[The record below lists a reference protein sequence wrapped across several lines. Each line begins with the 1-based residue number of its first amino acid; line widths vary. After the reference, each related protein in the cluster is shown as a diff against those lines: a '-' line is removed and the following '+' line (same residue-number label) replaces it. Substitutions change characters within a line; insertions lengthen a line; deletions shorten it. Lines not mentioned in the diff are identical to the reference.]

1 MAQDRGVSPDP
12 RSGFLVAAVV
22 EEHAQLV
29 KLRGALAAQREGVAA
44 GSPETVETASHRVA
58 HAVMTLDEARRRRED
73 LVAHL
78 GVRGNARLDALE
90 AHHGPITGLADA
102 RAALRAEAAAVLRD
116 LEVTQEVL
124 QSALRAGDAYLQSL
138 FASVTDAYPT
148 TADTRA
154 APAVSETGRLLN
166 REA

>member
-1 MAQDRGVSPDP
+1 MSPDP
-12 RSGFLVAAVV
+12 RRGQLVAAVV

-29 KLRGALAAQREGVAA
+29 KLRHALAAQREGVAT
-44 GSPETVETASHRVA
+44 GSPDTVETASHRVA

-90 AHHGPITGLADA
+90 AHHGTIQGLADA
-102 RAALRAEAAAVLRD
+102 RAALREEASAVLRD
-116 LEVTQEVL
+116 LAVTQEVL
-124 QSALRAGDAYLQSL
+124 QSALRSGDAYLQSL
-138 FASVTDAYPT
+138 FASVTDAYPR
-148 TADTRA
+148 TADA
-154 APAVSETGRLLN
+154 HANASVPETGRLLN

>member
-1 MAQDRGVSPDP
+1 MAQDRGEFPDP
-12 RSGFLVAAVV
+12 RGGFLVAAVV
-22 EEHAQLV
+22 EEHGQLV
-29 KLRGALAAQREGVAA
+29 KLRRALATQREGVAA

-78 GVRGNARLDALE
+78 GVRGNARLDALD
-90 AHHGPITGLADA
+90 AHHGPIAGLAEA
-102 RAALRAEAAAVLRD
+102 RAALRDEAAAVLRD

-124 QSALRAGDAYLQSL
+124 QRALRAGDAYLQSL

-148 TADTRA
+148 STGVRG
-154 APAVSETGRLLN
+154 APPPAETGRLVN

>member
-1 MAQDRGVSPDP
+1 MEQDRGVSPDP
-12 RSGFLVAAVV
+12 RGGFLVAAVV

-29 KLRGALAAQREGVAA
+29 KLRRALAAQREGVAS
-44 GSPETVETASHRVA
+44 GSPESVEAASHRVA
-58 HAVMTLDEARRRRED
+58 HAVLTLDEARRRRED

-90 AHHGPITGLADA
+90 AHHGPISGLVDA
-102 RAALRAEAAAVLRD
+102 RAALREEAAAVLRD

-124 QSALRAGDAYLQSL
+124 QRALRAGDAYLQSL
-138 FASVTDAYPT
+138 FASVTDAYPA
-148 TADTRA
+148 TAETQA
-154 APAVSETGRLLN
+154 TSVASETGRLLN